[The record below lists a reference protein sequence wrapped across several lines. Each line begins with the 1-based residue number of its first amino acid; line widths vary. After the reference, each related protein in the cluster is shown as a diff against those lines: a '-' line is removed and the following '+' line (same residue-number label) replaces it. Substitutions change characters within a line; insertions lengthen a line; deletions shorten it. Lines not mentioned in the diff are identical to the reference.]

1 MYDIY
6 RKGEV
11 MGVIGI
17 SASPI
22 KPNDILTSL
31 GFKLQHDTMGQK
43 WISGPNKFKFVP
55 QKNTHPLAKPF
66 CVGKMSSCDELYKLD
81 FIYLLE
87 IQGGVCKLELLVS
100 QKI

>member
-1 MYDIY
+1 
-6 RKGEV
+6 
-11 MGVIGI
+11 MGVIGK
-17 SASPI
+17 SDSPI
-22 KPNDILTSL
+22 KPNNILTSL

-43 WISGPNKFKFVP
+43 WISGPNKFQFVP

-66 CVGKMSSCDELYKLD
+66 CVGKMRSCDELYKLD

-87 IQGGVCKLELLVS
+87 IQGSVSKLELLVS

>member
-1 MYDIY
+1 MYGIY

-11 MGVIGI
+11 MGVIGK

-22 KPNDILTSL
+22 KPNNILTSL

-55 QKNTHPLAKPF
+55 KNNTP
-66 CVGKMSSCDELYKLD
+66 SCEAVLCWQNVEL
-81 FIYLLE
+81 
-87 IQGGVCKLELLVS
+87 
-100 QKI
+100 